1 MERFLNIL
9 VVDANVKNQAGL
21 KAVLSGGGNNVQ
33 VVATIEESKA
43 IIQKKE
49 IGIFIL
55 NIDDDF
61 SASQQFIAQIKQ
73 EFQQRVKYIL
83 VMSSEIDSGSK
94 LVKSI
99 HQGAIDFIQMPLNPN
114 LVKVK
119 VDMYKTLYYKDLRI
133 NQLLNNIF
141 PSTVLDDLYTKNG
154 FMPRRIEK
162 GVVLFTDFVDFSTK
176 SKSIKPIRLLKKLD
190 YYFTQ
195 FDAIMERYKL
205 EKIKTIGDAYMA
217 LAGVTEENPEPAI
230 RACLAAI
237 EIRNFMLNE
246 QYVAK
251 AFKKDFWEIRIGIH
265 QGPLVAGII
274 GDSKKSFDVWG
285 DTVNIAARAE
295 QGASPGLIEVSKN
308 IYQEVHPY
316 FNLSSKGK
324 IEIKK
329 RGGQIEMFTLDRIQQ
344 AWCLYGEG
352 KYASVD
358 LRVKC
363 GLPSVDF
370 DHMRKDILNRLK
382 SLLPAEIVY
391 HDLSHTLNVEKAVV
405 RYAKLEGI
413 AEEEI
418 TLLQTAALYHDVGF
432 IFCYDANES
441 FAIQLATSNLPR
453 FGYNKQQIAI
463 VCKMIAAT
471 QINMQP
477 TTQLEKLM
485 VDADHDY
492 LGRADYYIIAS
503 RLRKELAHFGREM
516 DDETWIEFQLK
527 YLSTIHRYHTE
538 TATNIRLQSKKT
550 RIHELQ
556 LQLENCKKNE
566 NIH

>member
-21 KAVLSGGGNNVQ
+21 KTVLSGGGNNVQ

-73 EFQQRVKYIL
+73 EFQHRVKYIL

-246 QYVAK
+246 QYVAN

-441 FAIQLATSNLPR
+441 FAIKLATSNLPR

-471 QINMQP
+471 QINTQP

-566 NIH
+566 NLH

>member
-21 KAVLSGGGNNVQ
+21 KTVLSGGGNNVQ

-61 SASQQFIAQIKQ
+61 SASQQFIAQIKR
-73 EFQQRVKYIL
+73 EFQHRVKYIL

-99 HQGAIDFIQMPLNPN
+99 HQGAIDFVQMPLNPN

-190 YYFTQ
+190 FYFTQ
-195 FDAIMERYKL
+195 FDAIMQRYKL

-413 AEEEI
+413 ADEEI

-432 IFCYDANES
+432 IYCYDANES

-471 QINMQP
+471 QINVQP

-516 DDETWIEFQLK
+516 NDETWIEFQLK

-538 TATNIRLQSKKT
+538 TVTNIRLQSKKT